1 MGNLEERQRDPWRSG
16 EDTERL
22 GQDTRKLKEIRGS
35 TSGEDTGRSE
45 IRNPEEIQEDTMRR
59 REDTGSGEREREKSL
74 RDTGRSRGP
83 TGRSKK
89 DIRRSGVG
97 DPSKIEEN
105 RREMHRELGDI

>member
-45 IRNPEEIQEDTMRR
+45 IRNPGEIQEVAGEKEKNPCEIQGDP
-59 REDTGSGEREREKSL
+59 EDPGSGL
-74 RDTGRSRGP
+74 R
-83 TGRSKK
+83 
-89 DIRRSGVG
+89 
-97 DPSKIEEN
+97 KI
-105 RREMHRELGDI
+105 